1 MAEERNLFDEP
12 LESCSR
18 EPMTGFLRD
27 GYCRPASSDS
37 GNHLVCA
44 ELSREFLDFTA
55 ARGNRLSG
63 LRPGDRWCL
72 CARRWKEA
80 ADAGVVARVIPEA
93 TSKQALHFAPALEL
107 YAGLYEAHRRK
118 ESGLLR

>member
-1 MAEERNLFDEP
+1 MAERNLFDEP
-12 LESCSR
+12 LKLCSR

-44 ELSREFLDFTA
+44 ELSKEFLDFTES
-55 ARGNRLSG
+55 RGNRLSG
-63 LRPGDRWCL
+63 LGPGDRWCL

-93 TSKQALHFAPALEL
+93 TSKQALRFAPELEL
-107 YAGLYEAHRRK
+107 QADLYAAHRRE
-118 ESGLLR
+118 ESGVLR